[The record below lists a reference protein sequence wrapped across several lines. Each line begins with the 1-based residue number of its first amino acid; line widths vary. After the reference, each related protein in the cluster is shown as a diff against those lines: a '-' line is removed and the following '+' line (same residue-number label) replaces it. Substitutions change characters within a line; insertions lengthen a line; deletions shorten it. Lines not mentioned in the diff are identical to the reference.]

1 MEFENLHLMPAPPPP
16 RNPKPAEFIPTKREL
31 QALDAL
37 HSKHA
42 PGVAAIA
49 RMAPPCEC
57 FPWGWKSIPNRWL
70 ISGHRTASDFVVN
83 LTWNSTSS
91 ILMWVSHS
99 TRTFFY
105 CDVYPGIWSVS
116 PLPLQP
122 CPLRS
127 PSSSPS
133 TERPAMP
140 SLMQIDPTSSHPW
153 SLFLSGKQWTWHL
166 SVLGSLTV
174 ICIFFFKIS
183 KHWND
188 NWVFYTNQNDSDT
201 HALYERRACGG
212 YMQQTQVKRWVG
224 VKAIVL

>member
-49 RMAPPCEC
+49 RLAPPCEC

-91 ILMWVSHS
+91 ILLWVSHS
-99 TRTFFY
+99 TRIFFY

-166 SVLGSLTV
+166 FILGSLTV
-174 ICIFFFKIS
+174 ICIFFS
-183 KHWND
+183 KSVNTETTTEFVLPAKMTLTHTR
-188 NWVFYTNQNDSDT
+188 FTNAELVEATCNKHKSS
-201 HALYERRACGG
+201 AELES
-212 YMQQTQVKRWVG
+212 K
-224 VKAIVL
+224 L